1 MSEKIT
7 RTCPICGQ
15 QYTEP
20 PALSRRD
27 NKTDIC
33 PTCGMMEAL
42 AAIPRREEP
51 AERTPAALARAKW
64 LLGITEKEE
73 IEGAYR
79 EIDE

>member
-33 PTCGMMEAL
+33 PTCGMMAAL
-42 AAIPRREEP
+42 ADMPRREGP
-51 AERTPAALARAKW
+51 AELTRRAVYATGNKW
-64 LLGITEKEE
+64 A
-73 IEGAYR
+73 IENFKATH
-79 EIDE
+79 D

>member
-42 AAIPRREEP
+42 AAMPRREGP
-51 AERTPAALARAKW
+51 GRA
-64 LLGITEKEE
+64 
-73 IEGAYR
+73 
-79 EIDE
+79 DEAGRLCHRKQVGH